1 MRFDCDRTNKCRAV
15 FIIRCAMLMILVLA
29 QSPSSIYAQTQS
41 GKADFIGIYRFSGQS
56 NSHLEFV
63 TRAGKLIATRV
74 YDNPDLKKEYGE
86 RESFFEA
93 TLDGREF
100 SGTMTF
106 SSMDKGLPI
115 NGKISR
121 DKRTIEWM
129 GKDSQGIQYT
139 SIVYKEEQ
147 EEPKVEAKAVPAVV
161 AKAEPKVEAKA
172 VPVAVAK
179 EEPKVEAKAVP
190 AVVAKAEPKVEVKAL
205 PVVVSKAEPVVVA
218 KAEPKVEAKAVPIA
232 VAKEEPKVEAKSV
245 PAVVAKEEPKVASN
259 RQFTQEVDLGF
270 AAYKNKQYDEAISH
284 HQKALQID
292 PGNKDA
298 FKVYCALGAN
308 YFRKN
313 LLAEALNKAQK
324 CLELNASYGVG
335 NGFMGDILSRRGN
348 RTSACMYYKKGCD
361 LGTAFSCNKYKSQCL
376 NK

>member
-1 MRFDCDRTNKCRAV
+1 
-15 FIIRCAMLMILVLA
+15 MLMILAFA
-29 QSPSSIYAQTQS
+29 QAPSSLYAQTQS

-139 SIVYKEEQ
+139 SIVYKEDQ
-147 EEPKVEAKAVPAVV
+147 EEPKGEAKAVPAVA
-161 AKAEPKVEAKA
+161 AKAEPKGEAKA
-172 VPVAVAK
+172 VPAVAAKAEPRGEVKAVPAAVAK
-179 EEPKVEAKAVP
+179 EEPKG
-190 AVVAKAEPKVEVKAL
+190 EVKA
-205 PVVVSKAEPVVVA
+205 
-218 KAEPKVEAKAVPIA
+218 
-232 VAKEEPKVEAKSV
+232 V
-245 PAVVAKEEPKVASN
+245 PAVVAKEEPKVARN

-308 YFRKN
+308 YFRKG
-313 LLAEALNKAQK
+313 LLGEALNKAQK

>member
-1 MRFDCDRTNKCRAV
+1 MKSNQKHMRHNRVRTNKWRA
-15 FIIRCAMLMILVLA
+15 FLRSISCAMLIIMVLA
-29 QSPSSIYAQTQS
+29 HAPSSLYAQMQS
-41 GKADFIGIYRFSGQS
+41 GKVDFIGIYRFSGQS

-63 TRAGKLIATRV
+63 TRDGKLIVTRV
-74 YDNPDLKKEYGE
+74 YDNPDLKKKYGE

-100 SGTMTF
+100 SGTMTS

-115 NGKISR
+115 SGKISR
-121 DKRTIEWM
+121 DRRTIEWV
-129 GKDSQGIQYT
+129 GKDSEGIQYT

-147 EEPKVEAKAVPAVV
+147 EEPKEVSKVEAKAVPAV
-161 AKAEPKVEAKA
+161 
-172 VPVAVAK
+172 VAK

-190 AVVAKAEPKVEVKAL
+190 V
-205 PVVVSKAEPVVVA
+205 
-218 KAEPKVEAKAVPIA
+218 
-232 VAKEEPKVEAKSV
+232 
-245 PAVVAKEEPKVASN
+245 VVAKEEPKVASN

-284 HQKALQID
+284 HEKALQID

-308 YFRKN
+308 YFRKG
-313 LLAEALNKAQK
+313 LLGEALNKAQK

-361 LGTAFSCNKYKSQCL
+361 LGTAFSCNNYKSQCL

>member
-1 MRFDCDRTNKCRAV
+1 MMSNKKHMRHDRVRTNNWRAV
-15 FIIRCAMLMILVLA
+15 LLIIICAMLIILVLA
-29 QSPSSIYAQTQS
+29 HSPSSLYAQMQS
-41 GKADFIGIYRFSGQS
+41 GKVDFIGIYRFSGQS
-56 NSHLEFV
+56 NSHLEFA
-63 TRAGKLIATRV
+63 TRDGKLIVMRV
-74 YDNPDLKKEYGE
+74 YDNPDLKKKYGE

-100 SGTMTF
+100 SGTMTS

-115 NGKISR
+115 SGKISR
-121 DKRTIEWM
+121 DRRTIEWV
-129 GKDSQGIQYT
+129 GKDSEGVQYT

-147 EEPKVEAKAVPAVV
+147 EEPK
-161 AKAEPKVEAKA
+161 
-172 VPVAVAK
+172 K
-179 EEPKVEAKAVP
+179 EEPKQ
-190 AVVAKAEPKVEVKAL
+190 EPKV
-205 PVVVSKAEPVVVA
+205 
-218 KAEPKVEAKAVPIA
+218 VP
-232 VAKEEPKVEAKSV
+232 E
-245 PAVVAKEEPKVASN
+245 VVAKEEPKVARN

-308 YFRKN
+308 YFRKG
-313 LLAEALNKAQK
+313 LLDEALNEAQK
-324 CLELNASYGVG
+324 CLDLNANYGVG

-361 LGTAFSCNKYKSQCL
+361 LGTAFSCNNYKSQCL